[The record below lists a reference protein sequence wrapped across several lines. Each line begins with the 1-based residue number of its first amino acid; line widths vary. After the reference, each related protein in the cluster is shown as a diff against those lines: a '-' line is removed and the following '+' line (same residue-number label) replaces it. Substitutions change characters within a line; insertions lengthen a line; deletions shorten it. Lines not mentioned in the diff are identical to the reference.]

1 MGQIKKI
8 KNLLDSYERLPNGS
22 FKKAVGDD
30 MEKIKSLYDDVN
42 NLKKMK
48 DRLDANIDD
57 CMITYVKDMKLDYKY
72 EHNQLNELEEKDVNT
87 H

>member
-1 MGQIKKI
+1 MGQLKKI
-8 KNLLDSYERLPNGS
+8 KNLLDSYEKLPNGS

-30 MEKIKSLYDDVN
+30 MEKIKELYAEIHS
-42 NLKKMK
+42 LKKI
-48 DRLDANIDD
+48 NN
-57 CMITYVKDMKLDYKY
+57 KLDYKY

>member
-1 MGQIKKI
+1 MGQLKKI

-30 MEKIKSLYDDVN
+30 MEKIKEMYGEVHS
-42 NLKKMK
+42 LKKMRDK
-48 DRLDANIDD
+48 LDADVDD
-57 CMITYVKDMKLDYKY
+57 CMITYAK
-72 EHNQLNELEEKDVNT
+72 EEKDVNT

>member
-30 MEKIKSLYDDVN
+30 MEEIKEIYAEIHT
-42 NLKKMK
+42 LKKMK
-48 DRLDANIDD
+48 DRLDANVDD
-57 CMITYVKDMKLDYKY
+57 CMITY
-72 EHNQLNELEEKDVNT
+72 EKKPPNCS
-87 H
+87 

>member
-42 NLKKMK
+42 NLKKMR
-48 DRLDANIDD
+48 DRLDANVDD
-57 CMITYVKDMKLDYKY
+57 CMITYAK
-72 EHNQLNELEEKDVNT
+72 EEKDER
-87 H
+87 

>member
-30 MEKIKSLYDDVN
+30 MEKI
-42 NLKKMK
+42 
-48 DRLDANIDD
+48 
-57 CMITYVKDMKLDYKY
+57 
-72 EHNQLNELEEKDVNT
+72 
-87 H
+87 